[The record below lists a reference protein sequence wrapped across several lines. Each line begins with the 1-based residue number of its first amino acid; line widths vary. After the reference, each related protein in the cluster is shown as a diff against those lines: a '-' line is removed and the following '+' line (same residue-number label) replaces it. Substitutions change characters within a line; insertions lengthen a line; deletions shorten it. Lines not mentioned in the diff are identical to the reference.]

1 MELWQVNEKYH
12 VSQMDSFD
20 DIDERELI
28 ESDIWNADIIE
39 PFVIIHLNSPMKC
52 LKLKSCDLMI
62 LLIA

>member
-28 ESDIWNADIIE
+28 ESDIWNADIIRAIRYYSSE
-39 PFVIIHLNSPMKC
+39 FTYEMFKAEIM
-52 LKLKSCDLMI
+52 
-62 LLIA
+62 